1 MRRLILATAALGLAL
16 GLAACASDPVPLE
29 PYPFV
34 GSWDCGVEVFT
45 FTDRTYN
52 NGSQTAPIRNVTRDG
67 RNFTLRF
74 DGGYVIA
81 LAAVTN
87 TGLTWVS
94 GKTGDQLACRRL

>member
-1 MRRLILATAALGLAL
+1 MRHSIRATAAMGLAFS
-16 GLAACASDPVPLE
+16 LAACASDPVPTQ

-34 GSWDCGVEVFT
+34 GNWDCGVAVFT
-45 FTDRTYN
+45 FTNSTYN

-67 RNFTLRF
+67 QNFRLLF

-81 LAAVTN
+81 LAAVTD

-94 GKTGDQLACRRL
+94 GMTGDQLACRRL